1 MAATERRFSE
11 DDERMMALALRAAA
25 RGRPSPNPHVGAVLA
40 RKGEVISVGHHAR
53 CGGAHA
59 EVAAIE
65 RAGRRRARGATLYVT
80 FEPCNHHGR
89 TGPCSEA
96 IIEAG
101 IRRVVIGCKDPAPHK
116 PGSSRRL
123 RAAGIE
129 VVMGVLE
136 EHARKMV
143 ADFAKCRLQG
153 LPFVTL
159 KAAITLDG
167 RTASRT
173 GESKWIT
180 GELARREA
188 HRMRASSDAV
198 MVGVGTVLADDPQLT
213 VRAVRGSDPI
223 RIILDAHLR
232 TPPRSRIVRH
242 ESSSPTIIFHAV
254 DASPSRRRRLMG
266 DGVELVAIGRAGAR
280 RVGLRTALREL
291 VRRDVVRLLCE
302 GGSRVHGSLLDGGL
316 VDRVALFLAP
326 RILGDARAIPMA
338 DGRGAKRLADS
349 WRICDVSV
357 RRLGDDLLVTGDV
370 GGKRSRCSRD

>member
-1 MAATERRFSE
+1 MAATGEGFSE
-11 DDERMMALALRAAA
+11 VDERMMELALRAAA

-40 RKGEVISVGHHAR
+40 RNGEVISVGHHSR
-53 CGGAHA
+53 CGRAHA

-65 RAGRRRARGATLYVT
+65 RAGRRAREATLYVT
-80 FEPCNHHGR
+80 FEPCNHFGR

-116 PGSSRRL
+116 PGSTRKL

-129 VVMGVLE
+129 VVIGVLE
-136 EHARKMV
+136 ERARKMV
-143 ADFAKCRLQG
+143 ADFTKCRLQG

-173 GESKWIT
+173 GQSKWVT

-198 MVGVGTVLADDPQLT
+198 MVGVGTVLADDPRLT
-213 VRAVRGSDPI
+213 VRAVRGTDPK
-223 RIILDAHLR
+223 RIVIDTHLK
-232 TPPRSRIVRH
+232 TPPRSKIVRH
-242 ESSSPTIIFHAV
+242 DSSSPTLIFHGV
-254 DASPSRRRRLMG
+254 DASPNRKRRLAVE
-266 DGVELVAIGRAGAR
+266 GVELVSLGRAGAR
-280 RVGLRTALREL
+280 RIGLRAVLQEL

-302 GGSRVHGSLLDGGL
+302 GGSHIHGSLLDGGL

-326 RILGDARAIPMA
+326 CILGDARAVPMA
-338 DGRGAKRLADS
+338 QGRGVARLADA
-349 WRICDVSV
+349 WRVCDVSV
-357 RRLGDDLLVTGDV
+357 RRLGDDLLVAGDIRRT
-370 GGKRSRCSRD
+370 K